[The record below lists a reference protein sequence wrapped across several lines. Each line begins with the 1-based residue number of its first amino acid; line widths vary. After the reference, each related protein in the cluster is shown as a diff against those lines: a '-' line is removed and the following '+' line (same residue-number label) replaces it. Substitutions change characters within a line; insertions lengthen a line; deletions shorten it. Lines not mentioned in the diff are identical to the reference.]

1 MAAESTWAFSQDFEV
16 QFQAARTQLASRVEE
31 AKKDA
36 AKPDVLS
43 ALSLEL
49 ANLVK
54 LLADATGSLPNY
66 AQRQYESQ
74 VKELEKSLEELRA
87 LVPKS
92 KFAFK
97 RKTATAATAS
107 TQSVPPTLLP
117 LPNAAG
123 PARETSTNMIL
134 SSHTRRYLTHDALP
148 LKTSPTSDLTISD
161 LNHCIVNL
169 LGPELRISALHIRNL
184 VDTVLLLPS
193 IAGSVL
199 LHDLRRCIVVVACH
213 QFRMHTSSV
222 VDIYL
227 SISSNPIIE
236 HCSLLRFAKYPSTLA
251 SADLPSNLV
260 VQDFSHIKPTPSPN
274 WKMLEGAEVVWP
286 VAVIDSEE
294 EVEKT
299 LEGLFPSSQLL
310 SQTNLHVGIQQGGN
324 ASDVYEQHLKKLIKP
339 WRSMSG
345 GDVQHASS
353 AACACCFFSSYALWI
368 SPASDCAALASWSPL
383 SAM

>member
-16 QFQAARTQLASRVEE
+16 QFQTARTRSHLSRSSIFEIEIASELASRVDE

-49 ANLVK
+49 ANLAK
-54 LLADATGSLPNY
+54 LLSDATGSLPNY

-97 RKTATAATAS
+97 RKTPTASTAS
-107 TQSVPPTLLP
+107 TQSAPPTLP
-117 LPNAAG
+117 RPNAAE
-123 PARETSTNMIL
+123 PARETSANMIL
-134 SSHTRRYLTHDALP
+134 SSHARRYLTHDALP
-148 LKTSPTSDLTISD
+148 LKASPTSDLTISD

-199 LHDLRRCIVVVACH
+199 LHDLRRCIVVVGCH

-236 HCSLLRFAKYPSTLA
+236 HCSQLRFAKYPSTLA
-251 SADLPSNLV
+251 SADLPSNLA

-286 VAVIDSEE
+286 IAVIDSEE
-294 EVEKT
+294 AVEET
-299 LEGLFPSSQLL
+299 LEALLPSC
-310 SQTNLHVGIQQGGN
+310 
-324 ASDVYEQHLKKLIKP
+324 E
-339 WRSMSG
+339 
-345 GDVQHASS
+345 
-353 AACACCFFSSYALWI
+353 
-368 SPASDCAALASWSPL
+368 LA
-383 SAM
+383 